1 MEPNKKRQLN
11 AKIPAGLHTQMRLKA
26 VERGLKIEAAVE
38 EAIARWVEPQ
48 TVEDSSGKSPKSK
61 YTNTSLTLI
70 KESNSINLT
79 ASQHELVTK
88 FARLLASGRP
98 DLVVPASTVIEALWK
113 NYAVGGDDAAGSD
126 ARPAPP
132 RHR

>member
-1 MEPNKKRQLN
+1 MKRREEEL
-11 AKIPAGLHTQMRLKA
+11 AETWSHAELLDEMRAAWERERDISTQ
-26 VERGLKIEAAVE
+26 
-38 EAIARWVEPQ
+38 
-48 TVEDSSGKSPKSK
+48 DSSGKLPTKK